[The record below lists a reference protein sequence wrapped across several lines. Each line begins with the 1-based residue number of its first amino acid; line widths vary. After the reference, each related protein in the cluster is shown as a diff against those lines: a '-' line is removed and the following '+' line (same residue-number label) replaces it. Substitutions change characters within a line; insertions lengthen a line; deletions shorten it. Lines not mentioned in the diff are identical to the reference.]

1 MGDEVR
7 NKEIVRKIEEAW
19 NGNKLDALDPHFA
32 PNFNNHTGVPGIPP
46 GLPGAK
52 MAHGAGM
59 AAFPD
64 RKEQVLDMAAEGDR
78 VFVRTRITGTCKGPA
93 PWFGVMS
100 PNGRTIDFESWMCYR
115 LANGKVV
122 ESWGINDG
130 LLGMIQL
137 GTVQPPKM

>member
-1 MGDEVR
+1 M
-7 NKEIVRKIEEAW
+7 
-19 NGNKLDALDPHFA
+19 
-32 PNFNNHTGVPGIPP
+32 PGIPP
-46 GLPGAK
+46 GLAGAK
-52 MAHGAGM
+52 MAHGAAM

-78 VFVRTRITGTCKGPA
+78 VFVRTRVTGTCQGPA

-100 PNGRTIDFESWMCYR
+100 PNGRTIDFECYR

-137 GTVQPPKM
+137 GTVKPPAM